1 MNKKGFTLIEVIMVI
16 AIIALL
22 SLILIPNVL
31 ILINKNNEESLENL
45 KNNILSAAKMYV
57 ADNKYELNFG
67 CGEVKKVKVKD
78 LDLNG
83 NIKNPVTDKN
93 IDMEESSVDV
103 TYNCINKTFSYKL
116 YLVWE

>member
-31 ILINKNNEESLENL
+31 VLIDKNNEESLKNL
-45 KNNILSAAKMYV
+45 ENNILSAAKMYV
-57 ADNKYELNFG
+57 ANNKYELNFN
-67 CGEVKKVKVKD
+67 CNEIKQIKIKD

-83 NIKNPVTDKN
+83 NIKNPKTDQN
-93 IDMEESSVDV
+93 IKKEASYIDV
-103 TYNCINKTFSYKL
+103 KYDCSNKTFSYDL
-116 YLVWE
+116 HLIWE